1 MRRHLSARPQAA
13 RQLPTV
19 PPADPPLDSLDLRD
33 AIVGHGIVMH
43 ETPDGG
49 FEIHLVLAGTTHRLG
64 WFPDAAAAWRAL
76 DDIDRHPD
84 EWTGAPRGDDRALE
98 HSLQ

>member
-1 MRRHLSARPQAA
+1 MRRHLPARFQAGP
-13 RQLPTV
+13 RLPAA
-19 PPADPPLDSLDLRD
+19 PAADLPLDSLELRD
-33 AIVGHGIVMH
+33 AIVGQGIVMH

-49 FEIHLVLAGTTHRLG
+49 FEIHLVLAGAAQRLG

-84 EWTGAPRGDDRALE
+84 EWTDASTGDGRALE
-98 HSLQ
+98 RSLQ